1 MKDMNCISVELAE
14 RMHQLMAERY
24 HLQMR
29 IQECEN
35 NLYKAFTDWARE
47 ATGVREGDDFY
58 FKGRKVVLSGYNVT
72 DLSYSF
78 IDIPG
83 RIGALIRLKPE
94 TTEGPTIFKPDEI
107 SVKDFQHQEA
117 GNNGGNDDRK
127 D

>member
-1 MKDMNCISVELAE
+1 MKDMDHISVGLAE

-24 HLQMR
+24 RLQIR

-35 NLYKAFTDWARE
+35 SLRKACVDWARE
-47 ATGVREGDDFY
+47 STGVREGHDFY
-58 FKGRKVVLSGYNVT
+58 FKGRKAALSGYNVT
-72 DLSYSF
+72 DLAYSF
-78 IDIPG
+78 TDIPG

-107 SVKDFQHQEA
+107 SVKDFQH
-117 GNNGGNDDRK
+117 NGGADGGK

>member
-1 MKDMNCISVELAE
+1 MKDMNCISVELAD

-24 HLQMR
+24 HLQIG

-35 NLYKAFTDWARE
+35 NLRKAFVDWARE
-47 ATGVREGDDFY
+47 STGVREGHDFY
-58 FKGRKVVLSGYNVT
+58 FKGRKAVLFGYSVSDLVCSFT
-72 DLSYSF
+72 DMTK
-78 IDIPG
+78 

-107 SVKDFQHQEA
+107 SVKDFQH
-117 GNNGGNDDRK
+117 NGGADGGK

>member
-1 MKDMNCISVELAE
+1 MKDMDHISVELAD

-24 HLQMR
+24 HLQIR

-35 NLYKAFTDWARE
+35 NLRKAFVDWARE
-47 ATGVREGDDFY
+47 STGVREGHDFY
-58 FKGRKVVLSGYNVT
+58 FKGRKAALSGYNVT

-107 SVKDFQHQEA
+107 SVKDFQH
-117 GNNGGNDDRK
+117 NGGADGGK

>member
-1 MKDMNCISVELAE
+1 MKDMDHISVELAD

-58 FKGRKVVLSGYNVT
+58 FKGRKAILSFYIVK
-72 DLSYSF
+72 DLSNDF
-78 IDIPG
+78 EHIPG
-83 RIGALIRLKPE
+83 LVGAAIRLKPE

-107 SVKDFQHQEA
+107 SVEDFQHQEA
-117 GNNGGNDDRK
+117 DNNGGANGGK

>member
-1 MKDMNCISVELAE
+1 MKDMDHISVGLAD

-24 HLQMR
+24 RLQIR

-35 NLYKAFTDWARE
+35 SLRKAFVDWAKE
-47 ATGVREGDDFY
+47 ATGVREGHDFY
-58 FKGRKVVLSGYNVT
+58 FKGRKAALSGYNVT

-94 TTEGPTIFKPDEI
+94 TTEGPTIFEPDEI
-107 SVKDFQHQEA
+107 SVKDFQH
-117 GNNGGNDDRK
+117 NGGADGGK